1 MEVVTAEVEMSD
13 LEAAVVALMQIVA
26 DLDTVEMALLEEGLA
41 WVEIILEVVVMLD
54 LEAAL

>member
-26 DLDTVEMALLEEGLA
+26 DLDTVEMALMEEELA
-41 WVEIILEVVVMLD
+41 
-54 LEAAL
+54 

>member
-1 MEVVTAEVEMSD
+1 

-26 DLDTVEMALLEEGLA
+26 DLDTVEVALMEEGLA
-41 WVEIILEVVVMLD
+41 WVEIVLEVVVMLD